1 MLSKEKTYSE
11 ISQPPEDEPSILS
24 LDASER
30 KLARKLRINRR
41 VEAQIRKTKA
51 LDDEIIE
58 ITPVEKQILD
68 SIETLEKL
76 AAEGDEVVA
85 GVRVAT
91 DAKELRRRKEVKET
105 REKVL
110 KILEEEDQ
118 NCMEKYNEIAKK
130 WPSILASK
138 DPLEIHDEL
147 EAQQAKCREI
157 LDKKD
162 ALIAQLKEDLEHA
175 DLKYE
180 EDVKKQNEDIDLL
193 IERMENQVRT
203 MTKAYRHEL
212 NLIENVIESERK
224 LFLKSSVEKWEALFK
239 KLQDDTFE
247 AREKKK
253 EIMLEYERD
262 MKKAIIEHQEK
273 YREQKIALEIEIQNL
288 MQQIQ
293 TMKAACLM
301 NIEKL
306 DYNYTVLKR
315 REEENLIVK
324 NQQKRRINKL
334 QDILND
340 LKKTYAAL
348 EESTR
353 QEIQKH
359 TNQILKTHR
368 AIQEL
373 EEKSNQIATIN
384 DTKYMQIWD
393 LNIRTADELV
403 DKILTADRII
413 HEQLLGVE
421 WQPPKEQLLRKEDLP
436 SYCGAMCAIKE
447 KKEEAKKRKIISK
460 SYKPATTLEDIN
472 LERNLL
478 NHIAKLISNHCDYI
492 IEDTLKELLSDYTED
507 DKLLIRLDKIFTA
520 LHITSEQELQFLLN
534 FFLPYAHCPTC
545 SIKTVSTPSVCG
557 ATSET
562 TESSSSTGTLPRVC
576 GSDVEVSEAEN
587 KLVSAMEQAFC
598 CDELS
603 KDTTSSSSDTAES
616 APSETPPENVQ
627 IESTCV
633 AEGVIEVTG
642 ADGEPKRQLV
652 CDKGHL
658 LVIETEF
665 VSNALKDFVE
675 RYEFVKNVEDSTD
688 NKKEFKEKVTVSR
701 NITEDDITE
710 FWERYRNIFSEDRER
725 LWDNLIVGLKKY
737 YEILKDRHQLN
748 IETEA
753 LRKQN
758 AELRRLL
765 NKYSTE
771 ITLNNE

>member
-403 DKILTADRII
+403 DK
-413 HEQLLGVE
+413 
-421 WQPPKEQLLRKEDLP
+421 
-436 SYCGAMCAIKE
+436 
-447 KKEEAKKRKIISK
+447 EEAKKRKIISK